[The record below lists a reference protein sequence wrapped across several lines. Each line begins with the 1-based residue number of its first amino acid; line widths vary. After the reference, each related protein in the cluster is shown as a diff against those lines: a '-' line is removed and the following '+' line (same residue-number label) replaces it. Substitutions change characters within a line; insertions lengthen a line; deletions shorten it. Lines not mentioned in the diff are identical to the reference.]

1 MGNDN
6 FEDVL
11 RKMYQNTGGSYNQLG
26 SSSNQ
31 TIEDIR
37 RFLMKPIKY
46 LFISQPMSGLTN
58 DEILNVRQKA
68 TQFISDKYPDN
79 EILVLPSYKEQPDNT
94 YNATSAVNL
103 LGNAI
108 SLMAKANVIYF
119 VPGWQKSKGCQ
130 IENEVARRWL
140 EETGVELIEDGMEKV
155 DAELTPEQ
163 LETLKSEADKAGM
176 SVHKFI
182 NLKLQQAMTD
192 GTFEKIAEEI
202 KERTNEPKNEEL
214 SFAKR
219 SFPNYEWHYVEDML
233 PSKEENG
240 NLIVQLD
247 QGTFPWRGNCS
258 YKHFDE
264 GYAFT
269 DIN

>member
-1 MGNDN
+1 
-6 FEDVL
+6 
-11 RKMYQNTGGSYNQLG
+11 
-26 SSSNQ
+26 
-31 TIEDIR
+31 
-37 RFLMKPIKY
+37 MKPIKY

-94 YNATSAVNL
+94 YNATSAVDL

-108 SLMAKANVIYF
+108 SLMARANVIYF
-119 VPGWQKSKGCQ
+119 VPGWKKSKGCQ

-155 DAELTPEQ
+155 DVELTPEQ

-192 GTFEKIAEEI
+192 GTLEKVAEEI
-202 KERTNEPKNEEL
+202 KAFPGCTLEETKAYIEGERQMAEEHLKMLEAKEAKEAEEKN
-214 SFAKR
+214 K
-219 SFPNYEWHYVEDML
+219 V
-233 PSKEENG
+233 K
-240 NLIVQLD
+240 
-247 QGTFPWRGNCS
+247 
-258 YKHFDE
+258 K
-264 GYAFT
+264 
-269 DIN
+269 

>member
-1 MGNDN
+1 
-6 FEDVL
+6 
-11 RKMYQNTGGSYNQLG
+11 
-26 SSSNQ
+26 
-31 TIEDIR
+31 
-37 RFLMKPIKY
+37 MKPIKY

-58 DEILNVRQKA
+58 DEILNVRKKA

-155 DAELTPEQ
+155 DVELSDDE
-163 LETLKSEADKAGM
+163 LNALKAAANKMGISLNKYVE
-176 SVHKFI
+176 I
-182 NLKLQQAMTD
+182 KLQQSMQD
-192 GTFEKIAEEI
+192 GTFEKVAEEI
-202 KERTNEPKNEEL
+202 K
-214 SFAKR
+214 
-219 SFPNYEWHYVEDML
+219 
-233 PSKEENG
+233 
-240 NLIVQLD
+240 
-247 QGTFPWRGNCS
+247 
-258 YKHFDE
+258 
-264 GYAFT
+264 AFT
-269 DIN
+269 GYTVEETKALIEGEREMADAHLEMLEAKEAKEKNKV

>member
-1 MGNDN
+1 
-6 FEDVL
+6 
-11 RKMYQNTGGSYNQLG
+11 
-26 SSSNQ
+26 
-31 TIEDIR
+31 
-37 RFLMKPIKY
+37 MKPIKY

-79 EILVLPSYKEQPDNT
+79 DILVLPSYKEQPDNT

-155 DAELTPEQ
+155 DVELTAEQ
-163 LETLKSEADKAGM
+163 LETLKTEADKAGM
-176 SVHKFI
+176 SIQKYVGMR
-182 NLKLQQAMTD
+182 LKQSIED
-192 GTFEKIAEEI
+192 GTLDKLAEEI
-202 KERTNEPKNEEL
+202 KEQTNKTENEQL

-219 SFPNYEWHYVEDML
+219 SFPNYEWHSIEDIL
-233 PSKEENG
+233 PAKEENG

-247 QGTFPWRGNCS
+247 QGIFPWRVNCS
-258 YKHFDE
+258 YKHFNE
-264 GYAFT
+264 GYAFV
-269 DIN
+269 DINGNKFPDELKVSCWAYLKENAVNLYTK

>member
-1 MGNDN
+1 
-6 FEDVL
+6 
-11 RKMYQNTGGSYNQLG
+11 
-26 SSSNQ
+26 
-31 TIEDIR
+31 
-37 RFLMKPIKY
+37 MKPIKY

-94 YNATSAVNL
+94 YNATSAVDL

-108 SLMAKANVIYF
+108 SLMARANVIYF
-119 VPGWQKSKGCQ
+119 VPGWKKSKGCQ

-155 DAELTPEQ
+155 DVELTPEQ

-182 NLKLQQAMTD
+182 NLKLQQSMTD
-192 GTFEKIAEEI
+192 GTLEKIAEEI
-202 KERTNEPKNEEL
+202 KAFPGCTLEETKAYIEGERQMAEEHLKMLEAKEAKEAKEKN
-214 SFAKR
+214 K
-219 SFPNYEWHYVEDML
+219 V
-233 PSKEENG
+233 K
-240 NLIVQLD
+240 
-247 QGTFPWRGNCS
+247 
-258 YKHFDE
+258 K
-264 GYAFT
+264 
-269 DIN
+269 

>member
-1 MGNDN
+1 
-6 FEDVL
+6 
-11 RKMYQNTGGSYNQLG
+11 
-26 SSSNQ
+26 
-31 TIEDIR
+31 
-37 RFLMKPIKY
+37 MKPIKY

-155 DAELTPEQ
+155 DVELSDDE
-163 LETLKSEADKAGM
+163 LNALKAAANKMGISLNKYVE
-176 SVHKFI
+176 I
-182 NLKLQQAMTD
+182 KLQQSMQD
-192 GTFEKIAEEI
+192 GTFEKVAEEI
-202 KERTNEPKNEEL
+202 KAFPGYTVEETKALIEGEREMADAHLEMLEAKEAKEAKEKN
-214 SFAKR
+214 K
-219 SFPNYEWHYVEDML
+219 V
-233 PSKEENG
+233 
-240 NLIVQLD
+240 
-247 QGTFPWRGNCS
+247 
-258 YKHFDE
+258 
-264 GYAFT
+264 
-269 DIN
+269 

>member
-1 MGNDN
+1 
-6 FEDVL
+6 
-11 RKMYQNTGGSYNQLG
+11 
-26 SSSNQ
+26 
-31 TIEDIR
+31 
-37 RFLMKPIKY
+37 MKPIKY

-79 EILVLPSYKEQPDNT
+79 EILVPPSYKEQPDNT

-119 VPGWQKSKGCQ
+119 VPDWQKSKGCQ

-155 DAELTPEQ
+155 DVELTPEQ

-269 DIN
+269 DINGNKFPEELKVLCWAYLKEQCS

>member
-1 MGNDN
+1 
-6 FEDVL
+6 
-11 RKMYQNTGGSYNQLG
+11 
-26 SSSNQ
+26 
-31 TIEDIR
+31 
-37 RFLMKPIKY
+37 MKPIKY

-94 YNATSAVNL
+94 YNATSAVDL

-108 SLMAKANVIYF
+108 SLMSKANIIYF
-119 VPGWQKSKGCQ
+119 VPGWKKSKGCQ

-140 EETGVELIEDGMEKV
+140 EETGVELIEDGMETV
-155 DAELTPEQ
+155 DVELTHEQ

-192 GTFEKIAEEI
+192 GTLEKVAEEI
-202 KERTNEPKNEEL
+202 KAFPGCTLEETKAYIEGERQMAEEHLKMLEAKEAKEAEEKN
-214 SFAKR
+214 K
-219 SFPNYEWHYVEDML
+219 V
-233 PSKEENG
+233 K
-240 NLIVQLD
+240 
-247 QGTFPWRGNCS
+247 
-258 YKHFDE
+258 K
-264 GYAFT
+264 
-269 DIN
+269 